1 MYWVEKNASVIVK
14 ELLQCVICNVAVS
27 PGSSYLNPPSPPTT
41 ESGMIV
47 LSESCQFTSADQYVV
62 ASGSRMYTSEQDT
75 EDGKQLLLLSSNTNN
90 PTEVSVDYELARSC
104 TQITLDNFFT
114 DSDPPPHPTL

>member
-90 PTEVSVDYELARSC
+90 PTEVSVGYELYTHHIRRFC
-104 TQITLDNFFT
+104 TDLDPL
-114 DSDPPPHPTL
+114 PPLPSK